1 MARRSNGAR
10 LSCVS
15 APHVHDRPPDADA
28 PRLVVALAVILAFM
42 VGEVVAGS
50 ISHSLALL
58 SDAAH
63 MLTDAG
69 ALALSLVAMRL
80 AARPP
85 EGGFTYGFKRAEILS
100 AMANGVSL
108 VVLAALILVEAGRR
122 LATPSGVE
130 ARTVLGVA
138 LAGIAV
144 NLVATWQV
152 ARAERRSL
160 NVEGSLRHLVTDL
173 YAFAGT
179 AIAAVVI
186 MLTGFTRA
194 DAAASV
200 LIAALMLRA
209 AHGLIRDA
217 GRSLLEA
224 APAGFD
230 PDTIGAALAGHPH
243 VDNVHDLHVWEI
255 TSGFPAL
262 SAHVIVHPR
271 DDCHAIRLELE
282 DFIAAQFG
290 ITHTTLQ
297 VDHSTDPTVH
307 WVERGEELPARAEH
321 QRR

>member
-58 SDAAH
+58 SDA
-63 MLTDAG
+63 G
-69 ALALSLVAMRL
+69 ALALSLVTMRL

-179 AIAAVVI
+179 AI
-186 MLTGFTRA
+186 
-194 DAAASV
+194 
-200 LIAALMLRA
+200 
-209 AHGLIRDA
+209 
-217 GRSLLEA
+217 
-224 APAGFD
+224 
-230 PDTIGAALAGHPH
+230 
-243 VDNVHDLHVWEI
+243 
-255 TSGFPAL
+255 
-262 SAHVIVHPR
+262 
-271 DDCHAIRLELE
+271 
-282 DFIAAQFG
+282 
-290 ITHTTLQ
+290 
-297 VDHSTDPTVH
+297 
-307 WVERGEELPARAEH
+307 
-321 QRR
+321 